1 MANKLIALNVRL
13 DQIDKDKQRYNLREV
28 AAAAAAAADGQSV
41 PTRMLAPIDSSVNT
55 EVCGRKD
62 ETDAIVRLVISGT
75 NGNGLK

>member
-28 AAAAAAAADGQSV
+28 AAAAAAADGQSV

>member
-28 AAAAAAAADGQSV
+28 AAAAADGQSV

>member
-28 AAAAAAAADGQSV
+28 AAAADGQSV